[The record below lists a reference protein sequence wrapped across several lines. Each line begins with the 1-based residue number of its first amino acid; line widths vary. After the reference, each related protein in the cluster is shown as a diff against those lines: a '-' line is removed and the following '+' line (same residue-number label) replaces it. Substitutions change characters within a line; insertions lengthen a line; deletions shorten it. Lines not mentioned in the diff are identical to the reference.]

1 MEKSSTI
8 QSKPDSEPTV
18 ALEEPA
24 PIFEFFETL
33 PAELQARIIR
43 YAWNNAV
50 HASPRHLHADTK
62 FRQVYSVV
70 SASAASISAASISAA
85 SISAASIP
93 SSVHYRVSPSVSH
106 DISLHLTS
114 KFFDA
119 ECKFLAAP
127 HLLHLPV
134 SNSEGTKSKGTKAK
148 ESKPLLLIPDVDT
161 LHINIKGEI
170 IHKDT
175 VLHAF
180 AALPKPLRDTVK
192 HMDIDYTDA
201 QDRRELCDQISRGG
215 GPSSMVREMDAPRL
229 ETVTISVCSY
239 ILRDSRSLVLL
250 ISGKEG
256 QRVEMKVVAVNIRKG
271 MGFWGRMVG

>member
-8 QSKPDSEPTV
+8 QGKPNSEPTV
-18 ALEEPA
+18 AVEEPA
-24 PIFEFFETL
+24 PIFDFFETL
-33 PAELQARIIR
+33 PAELQARIVK

-70 SASAASISAASISAA
+70 SASAASISAAST
-85 SISAASIP
+85 P

-106 DISLHLTS
+106 EINLHLTS

-134 SNSEGTKSKGTKAK
+134 SNSEERKPEGT
-148 ESKPLLLIPDVDT
+148 KPLLFIPSVDS

-170 IHKDT
+170 THRDT
-175 VLHAF
+175 VLPAF
-180 AALPKPLRDTVK
+180 AALPKPLHDIVK
-192 HMDIDYTDA
+192 HIDIDYTDA
-201 QDRRELCDQISRGG
+201 QDRRELCDQISCGSS
-215 GPSSMVREMDAPRL
+215 PSSMVRERDAPRL
-229 ETVTISVCSY
+229 ETVTISACSY

-250 ISGKEG
+250 TSGKEG
-256 QRVEMKVVAVNIRKG
+256 QRVETKVVAVNIRKG
-271 MGFWGRMVG
+271 MGCLE

>member
-8 QSKPDSEPTV
+8 QGKPNSEPTV

-24 PIFEFFETL
+24 LIFEFFETL
-33 PAELQARIIR
+33 PAELQASIIR

-62 FRQVYSVV
+62 FCQVYSVV
-70 SASAASISAASISAA
+70 SASAASTL
-85 SISAASIP
+85 AASIP
-93 SSVHYRVSPSVSH
+93 SPVHYRVSPSVNH
-106 DISLHLTS
+106 DINLHLTS

-134 SNSEGTKSKGTKAK
+134 STSEGTKSKGTKAK
-148 ESKPLLLIPDVDT
+148 ESKPLLFIPDVDT
-161 LHINIKGEI
+161 LHINTKGEI
-170 IHKDT
+170 THKDT

-192 HMDIDYTDA
+192 HIDTDYTDA